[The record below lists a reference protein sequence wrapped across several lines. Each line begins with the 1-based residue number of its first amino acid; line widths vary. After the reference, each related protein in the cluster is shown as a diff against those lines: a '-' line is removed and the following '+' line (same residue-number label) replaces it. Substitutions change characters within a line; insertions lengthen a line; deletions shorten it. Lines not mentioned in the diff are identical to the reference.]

1 MLHVYKG
8 QNNDLIF
15 TGLELATIVNPYYL
29 FIFTS
34 ANEDEVKFVGTN
46 ISTDARY
53 QKVSV
58 LNSVF
63 NTKESGTWRY
73 EIREQISSS
82 NLDLALSGA
91 IVEEGYMYLH
101 NSTTIEPIEYD
112 LQDNEF
118 KAYNGETI

>member
-1 MLHVYKG
+1 MIHIYKG
-8 QNNDLIF
+8 QNNEIIF

-53 QKVSV
+53 QKISV
-58 LNSVF
+58 LNAVF

-73 EIREQISSS
+73 EVREQLSSS
-82 NLDLALSGA
+82 NVDPALSGGV
-91 IVEEGYMYLH
+91 VEMGFMYLH
-101 NSTTIEPIEYD
+101 DATEFEPIEYD

-118 KAYNGETI
+118 KAYNG

>member
-1 MLHVYKG
+1 MIHIYKG
-8 QNNDLIF
+8 QNNEIIF

-46 ISTDARY
+46 VSTDARY
-53 QKVSV
+53 QKVNV
-58 LNSVF
+58 LNTVF

-73 EIREQISSS
+73 EVREQLSST
-82 NLDLALSGA
+82 NVDPALSGSV
-91 IVEEGYMYLH
+91 VEMGFMYLH
-101 NSTTIEPIEYD
+101 DAVVVAPVEYD

-118 KAYNGETI
+118 KAYNG

>member
-53 QKVSV
+53 QKINV
-58 LNSVF
+58 LNAVF

-73 EIREQISSS
+73 EVREQISSS
-82 NLDLALSGA
+82 NLDPALSGVV
-91 IVEEGYMYLH
+91 VEYGFMYLH
-101 NSTTIEPIEYD
+101 DATTIEPVEYD

-118 KAYNGETI
+118 KAYNGE

>member
-34 ANEDEVKFVGTN
+34 SNEDVVKFVGTN

-73 EIREQISSS
+73 EIREQLSSS
-82 NLDLALSGA
+82 NIDPALSGG
-91 IVEEGYMYLH
+91 IVEYGFMYLH
-101 NSTTIEPIEYD
+101 DATTVEPVEYD

-118 KAYNGETI
+118 KAYNGE

>member
-1 MLHVYKG
+1 MIHLYKG
-8 QNNDLIF
+8 QNNEIIF

-53 QKVSV
+53 QKISV

-73 EIREQISSS
+73 EVREQLSST
-82 NLDLALSGA
+82 NVDPALSGA
-91 IVEEGYMYLH
+91 IVEMGFMYLH
-101 NSTTIEPIEYD
+101 DATVIEPVEYD

-118 KAYNGETI
+118 KAYNG

>member
-34 ANEDEVKFVGTN
+34 ANEDVVKFVGTN
-46 ISTDARY
+46 ISTDNRY

-58 LNSVF
+58 LNAVF

-73 EIREQISSS
+73 EVRDQISST
-82 NLDLALSGA
+82 NVDPALSGE
-91 IVEEGYMYLH
+91 IVEEGFMYLH
-101 NSTTIEPIEYD
+101 DATEFEPIEYD

-118 KAYNGETI
+118 KTYNG

>member
-8 QNNDLIF
+8 QNNNLIF

-46 ISTDARY
+46 ISTDARF

-58 LNSVF
+58 LNAVF

-73 EIREQISSS
+73 EIREQLSPS
-82 NLDLALSGA
+82 NIDPALSGS
-91 IVEEGYMYLH
+91 IVEYGFMYLH
-101 NSTTIEPIEYD
+101 DATNIEPVEYD

-118 KAYNGETI
+118 KAYNGE

>member
-1 MLHVYKG
+1 MIHIYKG
-8 QNNDLIF
+8 QDNEIIF

-53 QKVSV
+53 QKVNV
-58 LNSVF
+58 LNAVF

-73 EIREQISSS
+73 EVREQLSSS
-82 NLDLALSGA
+82 NVDPALSGGV
-91 IVEEGYMYLH
+91 VEMGFMYLH
-101 NSTTIEPIEYD
+101 DATEVVPVEYD

-118 KAYNGETI
+118 KAYNG

>member
-1 MLHVYKG
+1 MIHIYKG
-8 QNNDLIF
+8 QNNEIIF

-46 ISTDARY
+46 ISTDSRY
-53 QKVSV
+53 QKISV
-58 LNSVF
+58 LNAVF

-73 EIREQISSS
+73 EVREQLSST
-82 NLDLALSGA
+82 NVDPALSGGV
-91 IVEEGYMYLH
+91 VEMGFMYLH
-101 NSTTIEPIEYD
+101 DATEFEPIEYD

-118 KAYNGETI
+118 KAYNG

>member
-1 MLHVYKG
+1 MIHLYKG
-8 QNNDLIF
+8 QDNEIIF

-34 ANEDEVKFVGTN
+34 ANEDVVKFVGTN

-53 QKVSV
+53 QKISV
-58 LNSVF
+58 LNAVF

-73 EIREQISSS
+73 EVREQLSST
-82 NLDLALSGA
+82 NVDPALSGGV
-91 IVEEGYMYLH
+91 VEMGFMYLH
-101 NSTTIEPIEYD
+101 DAVQVAPIEYD

-118 KAYNGETI
+118 KAYNG

>member
-34 ANEDEVKFVGTN
+34 SNEDEVIFVGTN

-53 QKVSV
+53 QKINV
-58 LNSVF
+58 LNAVF

-73 EIREQISSS
+73 EVREQISST
-82 NLDLALSGA
+82 NIDPALSGVV
-91 IVEEGYMYLH
+91 VEYGFMYLH
-101 NSTTIEPIEYD
+101 DATIIEPVEYD

-118 KAYNGETI
+118 KAYNGE

>member
-34 ANEDEVKFVGTN
+34 SNEDEVKFVGTN
-46 ISTDARY
+46 ISTEARY
-53 QKVSV
+53 QKINV
-58 LNSVF
+58 LNAVF

-73 EIREQISSS
+73 EVREQISST
-82 NLDLALSGA
+82 NIDPALSGVV
-91 IVEEGYMYLH
+91 VEYGFMYLH
-101 NSTTIEPIEYD
+101 DATIIEPVEYD

-118 KAYNGETI
+118 KAYNGE

>member
-8 QNNDLIF
+8 QNNVLIF

-34 ANEDEVKFVGTN
+34 ANEDIVKLVGTN

-53 QKVSV
+53 QKINV

-73 EIREQISSS
+73 EVREQISSS
-82 NLDLALSGA
+82 NLDPVLSGA
-91 IVEEGYMYLH
+91 KVEEGYMYLH

>member
-34 ANEDEVKFVGTN
+34 SNEDVVKFVGTN

-73 EIREQISSS
+73 EIREQLSSL
-82 NLDLALSGA
+82 NIDPALSGG
-91 IVEEGYMYLH
+91 IVEFGFMYLH
-101 NSTTIEPIEYD
+101 DATTVEPVEYD

-118 KAYNGETI
+118 KAYNGE

>member
-34 ANEDEVKFVGTN
+34 ANEDVVKFVGTN

-58 LNSVF
+58 LNAVF

-73 EIREQISSS
+73 EIREQASPT
-82 NLDLALSGA
+82 NVDPALSGGV
-91 IVEEGYMYLH
+91 VEEGFMYLH
-101 NSTTIEPIEYD
+101 DATAFEPIEYD

-118 KAYNGETI
+118 KAYNG